1 MRSLSDQLDAPAA
14 STRRDLAD
22 THWWARISTAHQADL
37 NITLLDKVSQTVII
51 EASFTQ
57 YRKYDQTNALIGNAS
72 SAQCPTSSKLEDFR
86 HVELVD
92 RCCEKLRR

>member
-1 MRSLSDQLDAPAA
+1 MVPSNGKIKRPNSIHMSYMED
-14 STRRDLAD
+14 RMV
-22 THWWARISTAHQADL
+22 
-37 NITLLDKVSQTVII
+37 TLLDKVSQTVII

-57 YRKYDQTNALIGNAS
+57 YRKYDQTNALIWNAS